1 MGGMNRRHLF
11 LNVAVLG
18 LVAVM
23 ARAQEK
29 RLILHAD
36 DLGNA
41 HATNVAAI
49 EMLDSGAVSSASIMM
64 PCAWVAEIADY
75 ARKHPEK
82 DLGLHMTLTSEW
94 KGLRWGPV
102 AGRDKVPGLVD
113 PEGYLPKSELI
124 VAMKATPQEIETELR
139 AQIELARKLGIK
151 FTHLDTHM
159 GTLYTRLDYFQVFE
173 KLGRE
178 YGVPILRVKPTEAA
192 KQRLKGVPDLIK
204 YATDNDARFAQE
216 GLPRL
221 DLLLESAAAGAKTF
235 EDRRAAYW
243 KTLRELPPGQTMMI
257 IHPAVMDPELRAMTN
272 SAADRDGDYRIFM
285 DPATRQVIKD
295 AGIQLIGWRDAK

>member
-1 MGGMNRRHLF
+1 MGSMNRRHLIPT
-11 LNVAVLG
+11 VLLLTLLG
-18 LVAVM
+18 RMPA
-23 ARAQEK
+23 AQEK

-41 HATNVAAI
+41 HATNVAAM

-64 PCAWVAEIADY
+64 PCAWVAEIAAY
-75 ARKHPEK
+75 ARQHPEK
-82 DLGLHMTLTSEW
+82 DLGLHLTLTSEW

-113 PEGYLPKSELI
+113 PEGYLPKSELL
-124 VAMKATPQEIETELR
+124 VAVKAAPQEIETELR

-151 FTHLDTHM
+151 FTHFDTHM

-173 KLGRE
+173 KLGKE

-192 KQRLKGVPDLIK
+192 KLRLKSVPDLIK
-204 YATDNDARFAQE
+204 YATDNDARFAAE

-221 DLLLESAAAGAKTF
+221 DLLLESAAGGAKTF
-235 EDRRAAYW
+235 EDRKAAYW

-257 IHPAVMDPELRAMTN
+257 IHPAVLDPELKAMTN

-295 AGIQLIGWRDAK
+295 AGIQLIGWRDVK